1 MTDFL
6 IRIFV
11 VALLFATPVIFA
23 DPGGQEP
30 AQGEAEEE
38 PRDPEKPQEEPQIE
52 PEKEPQDPDSPQEPG
67 EPSEAGEPSFEERL
81 DALLAETL
89 SPEEYR
95 ETTNCLYRAKYRYID
110 VISEDYIL
118 FSRRNEFWLNK
129 LKRKCRGV
137 NNRLVITTVN
147 KGVNSACRGD
157 LVYASTRF
165 DLDLGFTH
173 GGTPVSPRA
182 ICVLGEFEQI
192 GEQQAEALKG
202 LR

>member
-11 VALLFATPVIFA
+11 VALLFATPVLLA
-23 DPGGQEP
+23 DPGGQES
-30 AQGEAEEE
+30 AQVEAEEE
-38 PRDPEKPQEEPQIE
+38 PRDPEKPQEEPQ
-52 PEKEPQDPDSPQEPG
+52 DPDTPQEPG

-95 ETTNCLYRAKYRYID
+95 ETTHCLYRAKYRYID

-147 KGVNSACRGD
+147 RGVNSACSGD
-157 LVYASTRF
+157 LVYASSRF
-165 DLDLGFTH
+165 DLDLGFTS
-173 GGTPVSPRA
+173 GGIPISARA
-182 ICVLGEFEQI
+182 TCVLGEFERI